1 MTSHA
6 LRQNW
11 RGSFFSGEYK
21 NKMLR
26 ETKILLIDDNSDRR
40 RDLRVILNFLG
51 EEHLAAG
58 SDDWRAQVDAL
69 SASRDVLCVL
79 LGSVECNGGAVELL
93 RQISD
98 WDEFLPILLLD
109 EVIPQDWPEEL
120 RQRVLATLEMPPSY
134 NKLLDSM
141 HRAQVYREMYDLARE
156 RGRQRELDLFRSLV
170 GTSRAIHQVRE
181 MMHQVA
187 DTEATVLILGESGT
201 GKEVVARNLHYNSK
215 RREAPFVPVNCGAIP
230 AELLESELFGHEKG
244 AFTGAITSRAGRFEL
259 ANGGTLF
266 LDEIGDMPL
275 PMQVKLLR
283 VLQERTFE
291 RVGGNKTQTA
301 DVRIIAA
308 THKNLDDMI
317 EQGSFRE
324 DLYYRLNVFPIE
336 MAPLRER
343 MEDIPVLM
351 NELISRME
359 HEKRGSI
366 RFNSAAIM
374 SLCQHDWPGN
384 VRELANLVE
393 RMAIM
398 HPYGVIGVAEL
409 PKKFRHVDD
418 EDEQLVSSLRE
429 AMSEREA
436 FANVNLAG
444 SASASNALL
453 PPEGLDLKDYLGNL
467 EQNLIQQALDDAS
480 GVVARAAE
488 RLRIRRTT
496 LVEKM
501 RKYGMSR
508 RDDEMTDD
516 D

>member
-1 MTSHA
+1 M
-6 LRQNW
+6 W
-11 RGSFFSGEYK
+11 
-21 NKMLR
+21 R
-26 ETKILLIDDNSDRR
+26 ETKILLIDDNSERR
-40 RDLRVILNFLG
+40 RELTVILNFLG
-51 EEHLAAG
+51 EDHLACD
-58 SDDWRAQVDAL
+58 SQNWRQTVAVLESSREVL
-69 SASRDVLCVL
+69 SVL
-79 LGSVECNGGAVELL
+79 LGDVQSKGGALEVLKQLATWDALVPTLL
-93 RQISD
+93 IS
-98 WDEFLPILLLD
+98 EH
-109 EVIPQDWPEEL
+109 IPADWPEE
-120 RQRVLATLEMPPSY
+120 QRRSVLANLEMPPSY
-134 NKLLDSM
+134 NKLLDSL
-141 HRAQVYREMYDLARE
+141 HRAQVYREMYDQARE
-156 RGRQRELDLFRSLV
+156 RGRQRESNLFRSLV
-170 GTSRAIHQVRE
+170 GTSRAIQHVRK
-181 MMHQVA
+181 MMQQVA
-187 DTEATVLILGESGT
+187 DTEASVLILGESGT
-201 GKEVVARNLHYNSK
+201 GKEVVARNLHYHSK

-291 RVGGNKTQTA
+291 RVGSNKTQNA

-308 THKNLDDMI
+308 THKNLEKMI
-317 EQGSFRE
+317 EDGSFRE

-343 MEDIPVLM
+343 IEDIPLLL

-359 HEKRGSI
+359 VEKRGSI

-374 SLCQHDWPGN
+374 SLCRHDWAGN

-398 HPYGVIGVAEL
+398 HPYGVIGVGEL

-418 EDEQLVSSLRE
+418 EDEDLVEGLRE
-429 AMSEREA
+429 EMDERA
-436 FANVNLAG
+436 TLLAG
-444 SASASNALL
+444 LPGVDQIAML

-467 EQNLIQQALDDAS
+467 EQGLIQQALDDAG

-508 RDDEMTDD
+508 REDEVGDD
-516 D
+516 